1 MSGAITMIK
10 VGCAAYSYNA
20 YLEKKEMKLED
31 FIEECHRMSL
41 DGVELTGYYFESMDA
56 GYVDK
61 LKRLAARKG
70 LAISGAGMGSN
81 FCQADKAKREKEV
94 QEVKKWIDVTQR
106 LGAPCL
112 RVFAGQPPSG
122 YTEEHATEWTIG
134 ALRACCEYAA
144 QRGTIVALE
153 NHGGITSRAANVV
166 KIAKAVNSEWFG
178 INLDLGNYH
187 GDIYGEMEMTA
198 PYAVHSHAKM
208 FEDQAALKRLD
219 YARVRNILE
228 SQGYNGFV
236 SLEYEG
242 PDDSKLAVPKE
253 TALLLEAFR

>member
-1 MSGAITMIK
+1 MIK

-31 FIEECHRMSL
+31 FIEECYRLRL

-56 GYVDK
+56 KYVDK
-61 LKRLAARKG
+61 LKLLTARKG

-81 FCQADKAKREKEV
+81 FCQADRVKREKEV
-94 QEVKKWIDVTQR
+94 QEVKKWVDVAQR

-112 RVFAGQPPSG
+112 RVFGGEPPAG
-122 YTEEHATEWTIG
+122 YTEEQATGWAIE
-134 ALRACCEYAA
+134 ALKPCCEYAA
-144 QRGTIVALE
+144 QKGTIIALE
-153 NHGGITSRAANVV
+153 NHGGITARAANVV

-187 GDIYGEMEMTA
+187 GNIYEEIKMTV

-208 FEDQAALKRLD
+208 FEDQPTLKRLD
-219 YARVRNILE
+219 YVKVRQILE

-242 PDDSKLAVPKE
+242 PEDSKVAVPKE
-253 TALLLEAFR
+253 TKYLLDAFR

>member
-1 MSGAITMIK
+1 MSGAIAMIK
-10 VGCAAYSYNA
+10 VGCAAYSYNS

-31 FIEECHRMSL
+31 FIEECYRLRL
-41 DGVELTGYYFESMDA
+41 DGVELTGYYFESIDA

-61 LKRLAARKG
+61 LKRLATRRG
-70 LAISGAGMGSN
+70 LAISGAGMGSD
-81 FCQADKAKREKEV
+81 FCHADRARREKEV
-94 QEVKKWIDVTQR
+94 QEVKKWVDVSQR

-112 RVFAGQPPSG
+112 RVFAGEAPAG
-122 YTEEHATEWTIG
+122 YTEEQAIGWTIE
-134 ALRACCEYAA
+134 ALKSCCEYAA
-144 QRGTIVALE
+144 QRGTIIALE
-153 NHGGITSRAANVV
+153 NHGGITARAANVV

-178 INLDLGNYH
+178 INLDLGNYR
-187 GDIYGEMEMTA
+187 GAIYEEIAMTV

-208 FEDQAALKRLD
+208 FEDQPALRRLD
-219 YARVRNILE
+219 YARVRRILE

-253 TALLLEAFR
+253 TKFLLEAFR

>member
-1 MSGAITMIK
+1 MIK

-20 YLEKKEMKLED
+20 YLEKKVMRLED
-31 FIEECHRMSL
+31 FIEECYRLRL

-56 GYVDK
+56 VYVDK

-81 FCQADKAKREKEV
+81 FCQADKARREKEI
-94 QEVKKWIDVTQR
+94 QEVKKWVDVSKR

-112 RVFAGQPPSG
+112 RVFGGQTPSG
-122 YTEEHATEWTIG
+122 YTEEQATEWTID
-134 ALRACCEYAA
+134 ALRTCCEYAA
-144 QRGTIVALE
+144 QGGTIIALE
-153 NHGGITSRAANVV
+153 NHGGITSRATNVV

-178 INLDLGNYH
+178 INLDLGNYR
-187 GDIYGEMEMTA
+187 GDIYEEIAMTV

-208 FEDQAALKRLD
+208 FEDQPALKRLD
-219 YARVRNILE
+219 YVRVRHILE

-253 TALLLEAFR
+253 TKYLLEAFR